1 MTGSGDTIVVADVGN
16 TRIKLAVVAE
26 AGNGAGRALPTV
38 GSRQDLLSR
47 EFRAANLEA
56 WLGRVAPGA
65 SGAGNRATA
74 SHTTHAQSTGVEMA
88 NTRWMPRAT
97 STPAGHQA
105 LGWSVHGGPPAARI
119 FQSLIRRTSISN
131 TTSAATSAATM
142 NSCSRLWAA

>member
-38 GSRQDLLSR
+38 TSRQDLLSR

-65 SGAGNRATA
+65 TVILVA
-74 SHTTHAQSTGVEMA
+74 
-88 NTRWMPRAT
+88 
-97 STPAGHQA
+97 
-105 LGWSVHGGPPAARI
+105 SVHDAAAAR
-119 FQSLIRRTSISN
+119 LE
-131 TTSAATSAATM
+131 AAVAEVAVTRHCPLPCVNLTVLPEMVQGPVSVNDAGDPDAVV
-142 NSCSRLWAA
+142 AV